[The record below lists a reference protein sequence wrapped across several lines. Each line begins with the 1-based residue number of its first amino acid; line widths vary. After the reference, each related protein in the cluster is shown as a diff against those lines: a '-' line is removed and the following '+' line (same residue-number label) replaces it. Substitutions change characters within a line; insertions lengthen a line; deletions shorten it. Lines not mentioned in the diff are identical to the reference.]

1 MSEQKTKQVK
11 ELRIGVL
18 GSVDSGKSTLTGVLT
33 TGTLDDG
40 RGLVRSKVLKHPHEQ
55 ETGRTSDVSQ
65 RFIREKTN
73 DGKNEKVIG
82 TGLGLS
88 IVSEATKSL
97 KGNLK
102 VSKLKGNV
110 FCAILYLPLS

>member
-1 MSEQKTKQVK
+1 MYDILELKKKKLQNLQEIAGELEISEIKNYKKMDLIYQILDKQA
-11 ELRIGVL
+11 
-18 GSVDSGKSTLTGVLT
+18 
-33 TGTLDDG
+33 
-40 RGLVRSKVLKHPHEQ
+40 
-55 ETGRTSDVSQ
+55 TSP
-65 RFIREKTN
+65 N
-73 DGKNEKVIG
+73 NKNEKVIG